1 MKWDDIELY
10 KLHSVSYSC
19 DIGLKYFSD
28 YIEELVSECNLK
40 LNPDFQR
47 GCVWTEQQQVDYIEY
62 VLRGGMS
69 GKTFYLNNPKLGN
82 RIVDGYDDF
91 VCVDGLQRITSILR
105 FLNDEIPAFGVF
117 YSDFDGIPPTY
128 AIFHICINSLMT
140 KYEVF
145 QWYIEMNSGG
155 TVHAEHELDRVR
167 DLLRTC

>member
-69 GKTFYLNNPKLGN
+69 GKHF
-82 RIVDGYDDF
+82 I
-91 VCVDGLQRITSILR
+91 
-105 FLNDEIPAFGVF
+105 
-117 YSDFDGIPPTY
+117 
-128 AIFHICINSLMT
+128 
-140 KYEVF
+140 
-145 QWYIEMNSGG
+145 
-155 TVHAEHELDRVR
+155 
-167 DLLRTC
+167 